1 MVGIIPYNSCSL
13 MGFWIL
19 KEEISMKM
27 RYAKVRGIT
36 WTCSKCGKVF
46 TTEAQYAMHILM
58 C

>member
-1 MVGIIPYNSCSL
+1 
-13 MGFWIL
+13 
-19 KEEISMKM
+19 MKM